1 MSTNSQTD
9 PVTLAKELFEKHEVI
24 YDAEKDSGGETVPT
38 PDLKKV
44 KDPTKKTKKN
54 VTKPSDADDQDV
66 DDTEKIKTNKTK
78 KENFE
83 LDVEE
88 AINSIG
94 GELDDMNALFRGEQ
108 LSNSF
113 KEKAR
118 TIFETAVKARVKDIA
133 VALEFQASNKLAEA
147 IEANKSELT
156 ESLDD
161 YLSYVVEEWVSENQV
176 ALDRGIK
183 SDIAESFMMGLKNL
197 FEAHYIDMPDEK
209 YDVVTDLEDKIGEL
223 ESKVNEE
230 IQKNVA
236 LNRSLSNADCSEV
249 FNEVS
254 NSLVHTQRE
263 KLAKL
268 AEGIEY
274 RTTNQFRNKLN
285 VLKESYFGAKPQV
298 SRASSLLNEFGEE
311 DTMLEDTSGDAKFLS
326 QEIKRYSAY
335 MDRESKH
342 NNY

>member
-161 YLSYVVEEWVSENQV
+161 YLS
-176 ALDRGIK
+176 
-183 SDIAESFMMGLKNL
+183 
-197 FEAHYIDMPDEK
+197 
-209 YDVVTDLEDKIGEL
+209 
-223 ESKVNEE
+223 
-230 IQKNVA
+230 
-236 LNRSLSNADCSEV
+236 
-249 FNEVS
+249 
-254 NSLVHTQRE
+254 
-263 KLAKL
+263 
-268 AEGIEY
+268 
-274 RTTNQFRNKLN
+274 
-285 VLKESYFGAKPQV
+285 
-298 SRASSLLNEFGEE
+298 
-311 DTMLEDTSGDAKFLS
+311 
-326 QEIKRYSAY
+326 
-335 MDRESKH
+335 
-342 NNY
+342 